1 MGFCWGFF
9 FRVTPSLFYRPAL
22 VPRRQESH
30 CRPPLDLVQKNIL
43 SKSSPRQQRAACLH
57 VCKSTQRRL
66 ACPFCVLLFVLSVCG
81 SCLCFFFPV
90 PQRHLLVFQL
100 VPPSS
105 PGSGG
110 GAVVIGNVLCGR
122 QSAVAPRP
130 SRRRPTTPSA
140 LRRVSF
146 SQLPLR
152 GVDPQGA
159 PVLSEPLDVPVFLAE
174 DGDLVLEQ
182 DGVQSHLGV
191 DQRHGAK
198 PAGELV
204 HAGLPLG
211 EVVRVGPARS
221 PRRLGTETE
230 KSHYQCR
237 CSDRLR
243 SAAVSNFGF

>member
-1 MGFCWGFF
+1 M
-9 FRVTPSLFYRPAL
+9 
-22 VPRRQESH
+22 
-30 CRPPLDLVQKNIL
+30 
-43 SKSSPRQQRAACLH
+43 
-57 VCKSTQRRL
+57 
-66 ACPFCVLLFVLSVCG
+66 
-81 SCLCFFFPV
+81 
-90 PQRHLLVFQL
+90 
-100 VPPSS
+100 
-105 PGSGG
+105 
-110 GAVVIGNVLCGR
+110 VIGNVLRGR

-140 LRRVSF
+140 LHRVSF
-146 SQLPLR
+146 SHLPLR

-230 KSHYQCR
+230 KSHYQR
-237 CSDRLR
+237 RHSDRLTF
-243 SAAVSNFGF
+243 AAVSNFGF